1 MSVADAFRQA
11 QLIVK
16 RDRSRIIEAAMAG
29 RRACAALEEGDMQ
42 KSEVQLAW
50 MVQLIR
56 EELAAQDAARV
67 EAPTS

>member
-1 MSVADAFRQA
+1 MSEADAFREA
-11 QLIVK
+11 RLIVR

-29 RRACAALEEGDMQ
+29 RRACAALEEGHMQ
-42 KSEVQLAW
+42 KTEAQLMW

-56 EELAAQDAARV
+56 EEIAAQDATRA